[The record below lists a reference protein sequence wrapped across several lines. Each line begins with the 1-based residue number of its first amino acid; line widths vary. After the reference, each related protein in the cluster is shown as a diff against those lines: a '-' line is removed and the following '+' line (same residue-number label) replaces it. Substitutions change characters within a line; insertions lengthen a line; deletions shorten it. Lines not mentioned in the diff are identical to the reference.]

1 MPCCTNQ
8 SSVAKAWKECWAA
21 RLWRLDARRG
31 SPPRFDDDGRMKD
44 SDFRGRVVDVAEEFH
59 KFTLIMREYK
69 DDLNDRY
76 SERFETAEKGR
87 LQTQAEKEAARD
99 KELARTA

>member
-1 MPCCTNQ
+1 M
-8 SSVAKAWKECWAA
+8 
-21 RLWRLDARRG
+21 LRRA
-31 SPPRFDDDGRMKD
+31 SRALYR
-44 SDFRGRVVDVAEEFH
+44 
-59 KFTLIMREYK
+59 YK